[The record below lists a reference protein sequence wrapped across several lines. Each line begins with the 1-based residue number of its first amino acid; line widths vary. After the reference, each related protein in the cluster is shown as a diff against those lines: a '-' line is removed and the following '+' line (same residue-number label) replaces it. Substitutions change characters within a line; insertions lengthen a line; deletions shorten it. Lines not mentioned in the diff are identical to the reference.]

1 MKKLLSTILVA
12 TSLQFAIAQDAAPA
26 RQVSPEKRI
35 EMRLERLKTEL
46 SLTNEQLPKIKELLM
61 QQDGLRD
68 LKPEER
74 RAAFQE
80 IQTKMDA
87 ILTPEQKEKQKAL
100 QEERRKKMMERR
112 EQMQKKDDAQSGKTP
127 ETEKPAEHQ

>member
-1 MKKLLSTILVA
+1 MKKLLLAILFATALQVA
-12 TSLQFAIAQDAAPA
+12 SAQETAP
-26 RQVSPEKRI
+26 QQQISSEKRI

-46 SLTNEQLPKIKELLM
+46 ALTDEQLPKIKELLM

-68 LKPEER
+68 RKPEER

-112 EQMQKKDDAQSGKTP
+112 EQMQKKDDAPSGKTT